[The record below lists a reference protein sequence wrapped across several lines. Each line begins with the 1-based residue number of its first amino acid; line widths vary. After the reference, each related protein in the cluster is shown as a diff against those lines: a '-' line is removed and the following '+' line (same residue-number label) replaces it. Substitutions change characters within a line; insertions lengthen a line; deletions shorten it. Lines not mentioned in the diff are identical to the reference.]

1 MIPKAEIFKA
11 VEGELND
18 LIKNNKNI
26 ADFDQFFVPRQRVG
40 GVPGY
45 SPDFARAANQF
56 GYMGARYASRSRF
69 MNEAEEKKK
78 VLEEYVKES
87 NDKQMGIALDKWWN
101 YSNDPH
107 QEFAQIRR
115 LGFWWYLGGNLSSA
129 ALQIFSAV
137 QIHRTYPVTI

>member
-1 MIPKAEIFKA
+1 MFI
-11 VEGELND
+11 

-78 VLEEYVKES
+78 VLEFNFLV
-87 NDKQMGIALDKWWN
+87 QFLTLLRQHLD
-101 YSNDPH
+101 Y
-107 QEFAQIRR
+107 
-115 LGFWWYLGGNLSSA
+115 
-129 ALQIFSAV
+129 
-137 QIHRTYPVTI
+137 